1 MGEKLS
7 LCSGAEAVQKFQ
19 KAGWI
24 VARQKGSHVM
34 MTKAGYQWT
43 LSVPQH
49 DQLGPGL
56 LRKLVHQAEISIEE
70 FNKL

>member
-1 MGEKLS
+1 MGEKLR
-7 LCSGAEAVQKFQ
+7 LCSGAVAVQKFQ
-19 KAGWI
+19 KVGWI

-49 DQLGPGL
+49 DELGPGL
-56 LRKLVHQAEISIEE
+56 LR
-70 FNKL
+70 